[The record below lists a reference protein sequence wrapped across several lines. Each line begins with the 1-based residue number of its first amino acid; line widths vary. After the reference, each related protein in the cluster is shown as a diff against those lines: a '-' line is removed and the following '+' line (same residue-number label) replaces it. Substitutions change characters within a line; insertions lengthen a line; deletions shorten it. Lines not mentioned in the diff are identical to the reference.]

1 VAREEVN
8 ESCIR
13 GRWHS
18 TFAGGLGDAGA
29 SDASSRA
36 GGYDVEV
43 IDATNDGAGALLMQL
58 AETLHHE
65 IVLPYVF
72 VDDRPVGG
80 FGDIKDL
87 DCSGA
92 LEILVRGKV

>member
-1 VAREEVN
+1 MYQRKVVLYICRRSWRCWRV
-8 ESCIR
+8 R
-13 GRWHS
+13 R
-18 TFAGGLGDAGA
+18 LLV
-29 SDASSRA
+29 RR
-36 GGYDVEV
+36 GYDIEV

-72 VDDRPVGG
+72 IDDRPVGG
-80 FGDIKDL
+80 FGDIKAL
-87 DCSGA
+87 DRSGA

>member
-1 VAREEVN
+1 MYQRKVALYICRR
-8 ESCIR
+8 SLRCWR
-13 GRWHS
+13 LRRLL
-18 TFAGGLGDAGA
+18 A
-29 SDASSRA
+29 RR
-36 GGYDVEV
+36 GYDVEV

-58 AETLHHE
+58 AETLHNE

-80 FGDIKDL
+80 SGDIKDL

-92 LEILVRGKV
+92 LEILVRAKV